1 MAFTQVPPA
10 DQCVFSTIANP
21 ATPGLVPS
29 DEEWIRQRSQLPAI
43 DGPDIGKRVQ
53 ILRQVFGDGKLIMPD
68 GVEIPHW
75 GFTDESGVKSYPSI
89 PVRINAGD
97 LMQATLKPAIR
108 QHTIH
113 WHGIEPDSH
122 NDGVGHTSFEVT
134 GHYTYQW
141 RAHPQ
146 TQGTYFYHCHVNT
159 TLHVNMGLYG
169 PLIVD
174 PPGVDPNSP
183 GPKKVFADQPDEWDY
198 DVEAIWAPQTI
209 ERRWHFLNHAAGMC
223 GEDAG
228 LNVLKPDY
236 FLINDQ
242 GQAKD
247 GSPITAPHVAIKA
260 KAGQTIL
267 LRTIHAAYVPITYD
281 FGALDPLLIEQ
292 DGRPLRTKMDLS
304 GRSPQG
310 EMIAIPWSQFP
321 AQSPAFEAQV
331 TSPAERH
338 SFIFKGLAPGVY
350 PVELRF
356 HNWVTEKVEGFAR
369 TTITVEP

>member
-1 MAFTQVPPA
+1 MAFTQVPPQ
-10 DQCVFSTIANP
+10 DQCVFSEIKNP

-29 DEEWIRQRSQLPAI
+29 DEEWVAQRNALPAI
-43 DGPDIGKRVQ
+43 HRPDLGVRRV
-53 ILRQVFGDGKLIMPD
+53 IERKVTNFSIPLPNGDQLP
-68 GVEIPHW
+68 VW
-75 GFTDESGVKSYPSI
+75 GFRDENGNESFPSLL
-89 PVRINAGD
+89 VRLNAGD
-97 LMQATLKPAIR
+97 LMQATLKPAKR

-134 GHYTYQW
+134 GNYTYQW

-169 PLIVD
+169 GLIVD
-174 PPGVDPNSP
+174 PPGVDPAAP
-183 GPKKVFADQPDEWDY
+183 GKKRACSGGWTAARRGAAPAAPGKKKVFSEQPDSWDY
-198 DVEAIWAPQTI
+198 DVEAIWAPITI
-209 ERRWHFLNHAAGMC
+209 EKRWHELNHAAGMC

-247 GSPITAPHVAIKA
+247 GSPITAPNVAVKA
-260 KAGQTIL
+260 KAGQNIII
-267 LRTIHAAYVPITYD
+267 RTIHAAYVPITYD
-281 FGALDPLLIEQ
+281 FGSLDALVIEN
-292 DGRPLRTKMDLS
+292 DGRPFRPGIDLT

-310 EMIAIPWSQFP
+310 
-321 AQSPAFEAQV
+321 
-331 TSPAERH
+331 
-338 SFIFKGLAPGVY
+338 
-350 PVELRF
+350 
-356 HNWVTEKVEGFAR
+356 
-369 TTITVEP
+369 

>member
-1 MAFTQVPPA
+1 MAFTQTVPEF
-10 DQCVFSTIANP
+10 QCVFSTIDNP
-21 ATPGLVPS
+21 ATPGFVPS
-29 DEEWIRQRSQLPAI
+29 EEEWIRQRNQLPAV
-43 DGPDIGKRVQ
+43 DGPDIGKLVKFS
-53 ILRQVFGDGKLIMPD
+53 RQVFNSGKLVMPD

-75 GFTDESGVKSYPSI
+75 GFRDDAGTESFPS
-89 PVRINAGD
+89 PLVRINSGD
-97 LMQATLKPAIR
+97 LVQGTLHATLR

-134 GHYTYQW
+134 GSYTYQW

-174 PPGVDPNSP
+174 PPGVDPTKP
-183 GPKKVFADQPDEWDY
+183 GPKKLFAEQPDAWDY
-198 DVEAIWAPQTI
+198 DVEAIWAPTSI

-228 LNVLKPDY
+228 LNILKPDY

-247 GSPITAPHVAIKA
+247 GTPISAPNVAIKA
-260 KAGQTIL
+260 KAGDNIL
-267 LRTIHAAYVPITYD
+267 IRTIHAAYVPITYD
-281 FGALDPLLIEQ
+281 FFSLDPLLIEN
-292 DGRPLRTKMDLS
+292 DGRPFRENIDLT
-304 GRSPQG
+304 GRHPQG
-310 EMIAIPWSQFP
+310 PLIGIPWSQFGN
-321 AQSPAFEAQV
+321 QQT
-331 TSPAERH
+331 TSAARY
-338 SFIFKGLAPGVY
+338 SFLIQDAKPGVY

-356 HNWVTEKVEGFAR
+356 HHWVTGKVEGFAR
-369 TTITVEP
+369 TTITVE